1 MDKYI
6 MFRRRREKK
15 TDYRQR
21 LAFIKSSRPRMV
33 IRRSIRNVRV
43 QFVKF
48 TTTGDVVVAEKISKN
63 LEKFGW
69 NFHNANLPASYLT
82 GYLAGAE
89 ARSKGVND
97 AIVDIGLQDSI
108 KASSLYCAALGA
120 KDAGIDISIGKEVLP
135 DKNRISG
142 KHISSYAAKIKGSPA
157 YQKQFSSYLKKGID
171 PEKIHEMFEHTKK
184 EIAAKYNVVAVKA
197 E

>member
-6 MFRRRREKK
+6 SFRRRREKK

-21 LAFIKSSRPRMV
+21 LAFVKSGMARMV
-33 IRRSIRNVRV
+33 IRRSIRNMRI
-43 QFVKF
+43 QFINF
-48 TTTGDVVVAEKISKN
+48 AAPGDTVVVEKISKA
-63 LEKFGW
+63 LEKYGW
-69 NFHNANLPASYLT
+69 SCHNANLPASYLI

-89 ARSKGVND
+89 ALSKGVKE

-108 KASSLYCAALGA
+108 KSSSLYCAALGA
-120 KDAGIDISIGKEVLP
+120 RDAGVKINIGKEVLP
-135 DKNRISG
+135 DKDRVSG

-157 YQKQFSSYLKKGID
+157 YQRQFSAYLKKGID
-171 PEKIHEMFEHTKK
+171 PEKVHEMFEHAKK
-184 EIAAKYNVVAVKA
+184 EIAAKYHILAVKN